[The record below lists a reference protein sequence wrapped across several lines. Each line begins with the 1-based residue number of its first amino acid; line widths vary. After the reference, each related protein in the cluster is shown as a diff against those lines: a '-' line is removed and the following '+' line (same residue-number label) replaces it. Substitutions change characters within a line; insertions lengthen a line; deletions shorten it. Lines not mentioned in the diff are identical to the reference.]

1 MQFERGERIG
11 RGGKKVYIDK
21 DNLQTL
27 KISFT
32 KRFYFSIYIFA
43 IYSVIGTVEDIDI
56 NPR

>member
-27 KISFT
+27 KISFI
-32 KRFYFSIYIFA
+32 KRFYFSTYIFA
-43 IYSVIGTVEDIDI
+43 IYSVIGTVEE
-56 NPR
+56 